1 MTAPASDGHYSGHYS
16 IELPLAC
23 PLVIDGAE
31 GPATGGQEFSRENPA
46 NARQVAT
53 VAALGSA
60 EDARAA
66 IDAARRAYDTNAG
79 DWLNDYKLRE
89 QTLFQTARLMRE
101 NADRLA
107 QVVSLE
113 VGMPMRQAP
122 PHIAAA
128 ADIFEFY
135 AGLAGKI
142 YGESFTLPNGSMIN
156 LVKEPVGVVGLI
168 TPWNFPLTQTARKV
182 APALAA
188 GCTIVL
194 KPASYTPAAAYELV
208 KLIHQTGLPAGVLNL
223 VPGPGPVVGAELIAS
238 KSVDKLSFTGE
249 TRTGKT
255 IAAQAAAAVKRI
267 SLELGGKAPYL
278 IFDDAD
284 VEAAARAAVFGM
296 FRNAG
301 QACGATTRLL
311 LQEGIHNRAL
321 ERIVQLTRNIEV
333 GPPAAT
339 TTDLGPLISAAQ
351 ERTVQ
356 EYIRFGLDAGFDLVS
371 GGNKLRGDGYDH
383 GYYVEPTI
391 FDRVDNDSRLGQEE
405 IFGPVVAVTT
415 FKDEAEAIELANA
428 VDFGLV
434 AGVWS
439 GDYPRAMRVARSI
452 RAGTVWIWDNY
463 AQPVEGIWG
472 GYKQSGIGRE
482 LGYYGLEDFLEV
494 KQIFTDGTGLVNKPA
509 YRQVIK
515 D

>member
-1 MTAPASDGHYSGHYS
+1 MTSPASDGHYS
-16 IELPLAC
+16 IELPLSC
-23 PLVIDGAE
+23 PLLINGEE
-31 GPATGGQEFSRENPA
+31 GPATGGREFHRENPA
-46 NARQVAT
+46 DTRQVAT
-53 VAALGSA
+53 VAAQGSA

-66 IDAARRAYDTNAG
+66 IDAARRAYDSNAG
-79 DWLNDYKLRE
+79 NWLNNYKLRE

-113 VGMPMRQAP
+113 VGMPMRQAA
-122 PHIAAA
+122 PHVAAA

-208 KLIHQTGLPAGVLNL
+208 KLIQQTGLPAGVLNL
-223 VPGPGPVVGAELIAS
+223 VPGPGTVVGAELIGS
-238 KSVDKLSFTGE
+238 KAVDKLSFTGE
-249 TRTGKT
+249 TGTGKL
-255 IAAQAAAAVKRI
+255 IAAQAATEVKRI

-284 VEAAARAAVFGM
+284 VEGAARAAVFGM

-311 LQEGIHNRAL
+311 LQEGIHDRVL
-321 ERIVQLTRNIEV
+321 ERVAQLTRNIEV
-333 GPPAAT
+333 GHPAAAA
-339 TTDLGPLISAAQ
+339 TDLGPLISASQ
-351 ERTVQ
+351 ERVVQ
-356 EYIRFGLDAGFDLVS
+356 EYIQFGLDAGLDLVA
-371 GGNKLRGDGYDH
+371 GGNKLQGGGFDY

-391 FDRVDNDSRLGQEE
+391 FDRVDNNSRLGQEE

-415 FKDEAEAIELANA
+415 FKDEAEAVELANA
-428 VDFGLV
+428 VEFGLV

-439 GDYPRAMRVARSI
+439 ADYPRAMRVARRI

-494 KQIFTDGTGLVNKPA
+494 KQIFTDGTGLTSKPP
-509 YRQVIK
+509 YGQVIK
-515 D
+515 E

>member
-1 MTAPASDGHYSGHYS
+1 MTGASADNSYSLM
-16 IELPLAC
+16 LPLAC
-23 PLVIDGAE
+23 PLLIDGRE
-31 GPATGGQEFSRENPA
+31 GTASGGREFTRENPA
-46 NARQVAT
+46 DSGQTAT
-53 VAALGSA
+53 VAAQGSA

-66 IDAARRAYDTNAG
+66 IEAARRAYDGNAG
-79 DWLNDYKLRE
+79 GWRNNYKLRE
-89 QTLFQTARLMRE
+89 QALFQTAQRMRD

-107 QVVSLE
+107 RVVSLE
-113 VGMPMRQAP
+113 VGMPLRQAV

-142 YGESFTLPNGSMIN
+142 YGESFTLPNGSLIN

-188 GCTIVL
+188 GCAIVL

-208 KLIHQTGLPAGVLNL
+208 KLIHQSDIPPGILNL
-223 VPGPGPVVGAELIAS
+223 IPGPGTVVGAELIAS
-238 KSVDKLSFTGE
+238 RSIDKLSFTGE
-249 TRTGKT
+249 TGTGKL
-255 IAAQAAAAVKRI
+255 IAAQAAAAVKRV

-311 LQEGIHNRAL
+311 LQEGIHDQAL
-321 ERIVQLTRNIEV
+321 ERITELTRQIRV
-333 GPPAAT
+333 GHPADNAT
-339 TTDLGPLISAAQ
+339 DMGPLISAGQ
-351 ERTVQ
+351 ERVVQ
-356 EYIRFGLDAGFDLVS
+356 EYIQFGLDAGFELVT
-371 GGNKLRGDGYDH
+371 GGSKLRGEGYDK

-391 FDRVDNDSRLGQEE
+391 FDRVDNGSRLGQEE
-405 IFGPVVAVTT
+405 IFGPVVAVTA
-415 FKDEAEAIELANA
+415 FADEEEGVALANA

-439 GDYPRAMRVARSI
+439 ADYPRALRVARNI
-452 RAGTVWIWDNY
+452 RAGTVWIGDNY

-494 KQIFTDGTGLVNKPA
+494 KQIYTDGTGLTSKPA
-509 YRQVIK
+509 YGQVIK

>member
-1 MTAPASDGHYSGHYS
+1 MAAETEGLQ
-16 IELPLAC
+16 LPLYC
-23 PLVIDGAE
+23 PLVVDGEE
-31 GPATGGQEFSRENPA
+31 GKAASGRQFARENPA
-46 NARQVAT
+46 NVREVAT
-53 VAALGSA
+53 VAEEGTQ

-66 IDAARRAYDTNAG
+66 IDAARAAFDSNAG
-79 DWLNDYKLRE
+79 NWIYNGKLRE
-89 QTLFQTARLMRE
+89 QVLSRTASLVRD

-107 QVVSLE
+107 RVVSLE
-113 VGMPMRQAP
+113 VGMPMRQAT

-135 AGLAGKI
+135 AGLAGKL
-142 YGESFTLPNGSMIN
+142 YGESFTLPSGSTIN
-156 LVKEPVGVVGLI
+156 LVKEPVGVVGMI

-182 APALAA
+182 APAIAA
-188 GCTIVL
+188 GCTIVI
-194 KPASYTPAAAYELV
+194 KPASYTPAATYELV
-208 KLIHQTGLPAGVLNL
+208 KLIQQTGLPKGVLNL
-223 VPGPGPVVGAELIAS
+223 VPGPGAVVGAELIVS
-238 KSVDKLSFTGE
+238 KKVDKISFTGE
-249 TRTGKT
+249 TATGKR
-255 IAAQAAAAVKRI
+255 IGAQAGMEVKRV

-284 VEAAARAAVFGM
+284 VEAAARAAIFGM

-311 LQEGIHNRAL
+311 VQQGIHEKFLSRVAD
-321 ERIVQLTRNIEV
+321 LTRKIEV
-333 GPPAAT
+333 GHPSKPS
-339 TTDLGPLISAAQ
+339 TDMGPLISATQ
-351 ERTVQ
+351 ERVVQ
-356 EYIRFGLDAGFDLVS
+356 EYIQFGVDKGFRLVTGGHKLS
-371 GGNKLRGDGYDH
+371 GPGYDD

-391 FDRVDNDSRLGQEE
+391 FDGVDNASRLGQEE

-415 FKDEAEAIELANA
+415 FRDEAEAIELANA

-439 GDYPRAMRVARSI
+439 ADYPRAMRVARRI

-472 GYKQSGIGRE
+472 GYKQSGMGRE
-482 LGYYGLEDFLEV
+482 LGYHGLNDFLEI
-494 KQIFTDGTGLVNKPA
+494 KQIFTDGTGLAMKPP
-509 YRQVIK
+509 YGQLIK

>member
-1 MTAPASDGHYSGHYS
+1 MAAD
-16 IELPLAC
+16 EALRLPLSC
-23 PLVIDGAE
+23 PLIINGEE
-31 GPATGGQEFSRENPA
+31 GKAGSGRRFARENPA
-46 NARQVAT
+46 DKREVAT
-53 VAALGSA
+53 LAEEGTQ

-66 IDAARRAYDTNAG
+66 IDAARTAFDSNVGNWIYN
-79 DWLNDYKLRE
+79 YKLRE
-89 QTLFQTARLMRE
+89 QVLFRTARLVRE

-107 QVVSLE
+107 RVVSLE
-113 VGMPMRQAP
+113 VGMPMRQAV

-135 AGLAGKI
+135 AGLAGKL
-142 YGESFTLPNGSMIN
+142 YGESFTLPSGSMIN
-156 LVKEPVGVVGLI
+156 LVKEPVGVVGMI

-188 GCTIVL
+188 GCTIVI
-194 KPASYTPAAAYELV
+194 KPASYTPAATYELV
-208 KLIHQTGLPAGVLNL
+208 KLIQQTGIPKGVLNL

-238 KSVDKLSFTGE
+238 KKVDKISFTGE
-249 TRTGKT
+249 TGTGKR
-255 IAAQAAAAVKRI
+255 IGAQAGNEVKRV
-267 SLELGGKAPYL
+267 SLELGGKAPYV

-284 VEAAARAAVFGM
+284 VEASARAAIFGM

-311 LQEGIHNRAL
+311 VQEGIH
-321 ERIVQLTRNIEV
+321 ERFLARVKELTRKLEV
-333 GPPAAT
+333 GHPSKPS
-339 TTDLGPLISAAQ
+339 TDMGPLISSNQ
-351 ERTVQ
+351 EKVVQ
-356 EYIRFGLDAGFDLVS
+356 EFIQYGVDKGFRLVT
-371 GGNKLRGDGYDH
+371 GGHKLSGDGYEH

-391 FDRVDNDSRLGQEE
+391 FDGVDNASRLGQEE

-415 FKDEAEAIELANA
+415 FRDEAEAIELANA

-439 GDYPRAMRVARSI
+439 ADYQRAMRVARRI
-452 RAGTVWIWDNY
+452 RAGTIWIWDNY

-472 GYKQSGIGRE
+472 GYKQSGMGRE
-482 LGYYGLEDFLEV
+482 LGYHGLNDFIEI
-494 KQIFTDGTGLVNKPA
+494 KQIFTDGTGLAMKPP
-509 YRQVIK
+509 YGQVIK

>member
-1 MTAPASDGHYSGHYS
+1 MAAETEGLR
-16 IELPLAC
+16 LPLYC
-23 PLVIDGAE
+23 PLVVDGEE
-31 GPATGGQEFSRENPA
+31 GKAASGRQFARENPA
-46 NARQVAT
+46 NVREVAT
-53 VAALGSA
+53 VAEEGTQ

-66 IDAARRAYDTNAG
+66 IDAARAAFDGNAG
-79 DWLNDYKLRE
+79 NWIYNGKLRE
-89 QTLFQTARLMRE
+89 QVLSRTARLVRD

-107 QVVSLE
+107 RVVSLE
-113 VGMPMRQAP
+113 VGMPMRQAT

-135 AGLAGKI
+135 AGLAGKL
-142 YGESFTLPNGSMIN
+142 YGESFTLPSGSTIN
-156 LVKEPVGVVGLI
+156 LVKEPVGVVGMI

-182 APALAA
+182 APAIAA
-188 GCTIVL
+188 GCTIVI
-194 KPASYTPAAAYELV
+194 KPASYTPAATYELV
-208 KLIHQTGLPAGVLNL
+208 KLIQQTGLPKGVLNL
-223 VPGPGPVVGAELIAS
+223 VPGPGAVVGAEIIAS
-238 KSVDKLSFTGE
+238 KKVDKISFTGE
-249 TRTGKT
+249 TATGKR
-255 IAAQAAAAVKRI
+255 IGAQAGMEVKRV

-284 VEAAARAAVFGM
+284 VEAAARAAIFGM

-311 LQEGIHNRAL
+311 VHQGIHEKFLSRVA
-321 ERIVQLTRNIEV
+321 ELTRKIEV
-333 GPPAAT
+333 GHPSKP
-339 TTDLGPLISAAQ
+339 TTDMGPLISATQ
-351 ERTVQ
+351 ERVVQ
-356 EYIRFGLDAGFDLVS
+356 EYIQYGVDKGFRLVTGGHKLS
-371 GGNKLRGDGYDH
+371 GSGYDD

-391 FDRVDNDSRLGQEE
+391 FDGVDNASRLGQEE

-415 FKDEAEAIELANA
+415 FRDEAEAIELANA

-439 GDYPRAMRVARSI
+439 TDYPRAMRVARRI

-472 GYKQSGIGRE
+472 GYKQSGMGRE
-482 LGYYGLEDFLEV
+482 LGYHGLNDFLEI
-494 KQIFTDGTGLVNKPA
+494 KQIFTDGTGLAMKPP
-509 YRQVIK
+509 YGQVIK